1 MLMASVLSVF
11 LGVGVLFGGC
21 NSTDLSK
28 INKQISDLQQQIA
41 ESNQTIDDLQQQIAE
56 SNQTIQELQTRLN
69 QAEANQQELLL
80 DLTTAQGQLL
90 ELQEQ
95 VFGKVNN
102 YYQIND
108 IFTYTDNGIKYFDFQ
123 VTNASFT
130 STLYHQIDFN
140 FNSNIENADITN
152 PIFDISFYLY
162 NPIDSKSYLFENITN
177 QNIFTISIPDDLR
190 QGLLFVYIGNT
201 LSVVYELSFV

>member
-1 MLMASVLSVF
+1 M
-11 LGVGVLFGGC
+11 
-21 NSTDLSK
+21 
-28 INKQISDLQQQIA
+28 QQQI
-41 ESNQTIDDLQQQIAE
+41 TE

-69 QAEANQQELLL
+69 QAEANQQELIL

-90 ELQEQ
+90 TLQEQ

-108 IFTYTDNGIKYFDFQ
+108 VFTYAVNYIKYFDFQ

-140 FNSNIENADITN
+140 FNSYIEGAKITSDIFNIT
-152 PIFDISFYLY
+152 FYLY
-162 NPIDSKSYLFENITN
+162 NPSDSQSYLFEHITN
-177 QNIFTISIPDDLR
+177 QNMYTLNIPDDLR
-190 QGLLFVYIGNT
+190 QGLLFIYIGNV
-201 LSVVYELSFV
+201 LNVIYEINFDELSS